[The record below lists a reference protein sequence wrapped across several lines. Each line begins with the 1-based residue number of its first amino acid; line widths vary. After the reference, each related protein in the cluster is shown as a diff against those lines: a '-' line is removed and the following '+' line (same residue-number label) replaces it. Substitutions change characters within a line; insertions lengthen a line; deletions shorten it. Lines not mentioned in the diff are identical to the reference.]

1 MEDNKIRNF
10 TDLKVWQKGHQL
22 VLEIYKITKEF
33 PKEEKYGLCD
43 QLKRA
48 SVSITSNIAEGFGR
62 DKPNDKTH
70 LYTISLGSIYEVE
83 NQLMIARDLKYINS
97 NECSVLLD
105 KCLEISKMCLVLI
118 KKIRS
123 FS

>member
-10 TDLKVWQKGHQL
+10 TDLKIWQKGHCL
-22 VLEIYKITKEF
+22 VLEIYKITKKF
-33 PKEEKYGLCD
+33 PKEEKYSLCD

-48 SVSITSNIAEGFGR
+48 SISITSNIAEGFGR

-70 LYTISLGSIYEVE
+70 FYTMSLGSIYEVE

-105 KCLEISKMCLVLI
+105 RCLEISKMCLVLI
-118 KKIRS
+118 KKIRT